1 MKYQRS
7 DKQAGALIVWYSVT
21 GEMTEDRA
29 AGSAGNEHSAPP
41 PTETAGGT
49 TDWLTHF
56 SGHTEIPSI
65 EQPTS
70 PGL

>member
-1 MKYQRS
+1 MDPDRRRKRFFVKYQRS

-41 PTETAGGT
+41 PTETAG
-49 TDWLTHF
+49 
-56 SGHTEIPSI
+56 
-65 EQPTS
+65 
-70 PGL
+70 PGLQTG